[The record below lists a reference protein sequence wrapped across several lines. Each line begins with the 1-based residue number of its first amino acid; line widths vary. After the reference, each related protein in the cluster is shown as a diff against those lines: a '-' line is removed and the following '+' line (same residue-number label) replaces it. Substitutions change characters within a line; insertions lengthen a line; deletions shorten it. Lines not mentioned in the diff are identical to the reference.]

1 MNIRVSV
8 LLSHQCRH
16 FAIFVADDM
25 QVALRERYADI
36 VLVEGIIDT
45 FEYFAV
51 ADILR
56 EYWHP
61 NQDFEVDAAVSELS

>member
-25 QVALRERYADI
+25 QVALWERYADI
-36 VLVEGIIDT
+36 VLVEGIVDT
-45 FEYFAV
+45 CKYFAV
-51 ADILR
+51 ADIL
-56 EYWHP
+56 
-61 NQDFEVDAAVSELS
+61 